1 MPVGSLLRTCRHSFF
16 TGHSVM
22 GVEDMTEEQKKQVT
36 ALRKQGLGYKKV
48 AQILDISVDSVKY
61 YCRKNALTG
70 KIQPKAATEGIC
82 LKCGKQLVQPEKK
95 KRIKFCCKE
104 CRESWWREHR
114 KDVNR
119 KSAEPIVCAH
129 CGKTVLAYAH
139 EKRKYCSFDCYIE
152 ERFRGGGS
160 K

>member
-61 YCRKNALTG
+61 
-70 KIQPKAATEGIC
+70 
-82 LKCGKQLVQPEKK
+82 
-95 KRIKFCCKE
+95 FC
-104 CRESWWREHR
+104 
-114 KDVNR
+114 
-119 KSAEPIVCAH
+119 
-129 CGKTVLAYAH
+129 
-139 EKRKYCSFDCYIE
+139 
-152 ERFRGGGS
+152 
-160 K
+160 

>member
-82 LKCGKQLVQPEKK
+82 LKCGKNWCSRKK
-95 KRIKFCCKE
+95 G
-104 CRESWWREHR
+104 RES
-114 KDVNR
+114 N
-119 KSAEPIVCAH
+119 SAVRNVVKAGGESI
-129 CGKTVLAYAH
+129 GKM
-139 EKRKYCSFDCYIE
+139 
-152 ERFRGGGS
+152 
-160 K
+160 